1 MACRPLVTLLT
12 GSRGGLSRIGMSS
25 GAFCIVCGAP
35 PPLTSDRLC
44 ETCLRARVKLSTMP
58 ERIQQDRCS
67 KCGFFEVRGRW
78 TEIEGDSLAD
88 LRIRENLMV
97 EDRSK
102 QVSVSFAV
110 ESIDERTS
118 RLHVDVG
125 GVVESHEF
133 SDSHSVLLQ
142 TSNAVCPT
150 CTRKAGSYFE
160 AVMQLRSAGRRLEEE
175 ELESL
180 RSTLDE
186 MLSAMEPDP
195 MFFISEEG
203 KVTGG
208 WDLKLGS
215 KAMARRWARD
225 LVRKFGGTVKETST
239 VIGANDG
246 IEVSRLTLSYRKPAY
261 GIGDVLNFRGS
272 LWLVESWQK
281 EGPILRK
288 MNRFERSGFS
298 WRDMEAS
305 SVVCSYPEQHVV
317 SILNRD
323 SSAAEVMD
331 PIDFKVVAVA
341 LPYDDDGNSD
351 ELRIGFIEDE
361 WLAIPVAGRGESN

>member
-1 MACRPLVTLLT
+1 M
-12 GSRGGLSRIGMSS
+12 
-25 GAFCIVCGAP
+25 
-35 PPLTSDRLC
+35 C

-110 ESIDERTS
+110 EPIDERTS

-331 PIDFKVVAVA
+331 PTDFKVVAVA